1 VSLRRK
7 TNLRSR
13 FARKLQRRTTEPI
26 AVVGMSCRFPGAP
39 DLEAYRR
46 LLVEGLEGRRE
57 IPPDRWD
64 VDAFYDPIAGT
75 PGTMATRYGGFID
88 DIDRFDAG
96 LFRLTPREVEAMDPQ
111 HRLLLE
117 LAWEAFESAGMPPRR
132 LAGSQTGVYVGISTF
147 DYLDVVD
154 LRAPDGYTNTGM
166 AHSAGVGR
174 LSFFFDLKGPCEAI
188 DTACSASLVAVHN
201 ACQSLR
207 SNEIDCALAGGVN
220 AIVSPYGHVGFSQAG
235 MMSPDGRC
243 KTFDARADGYARSEG
258 CGMVVLKRLSD
269 ARRDGDVIHAVI
281 TGSAVNHDGRS
292 QGFTAPN
299 GLAQRDLV
307 QRAWNGAG
315 HGPNEI
321 DYVEA
326 HGTGTALGDPQE
338 LSALGAALRDRE
350 AAERVVVASAKS
362 NLGHLEA
369 AAGIA
374 GLIKLVLM
382 VRDGEVFP
390 HLHLQQTNPN
400 IDLRS
405 LPLQIPTERRPW
417 GARAKRVGGVSS
429 FGFSGTN
436 AHVIVESPPEG
447 SHADA
452 GADAGADDGAEL
464 EVSAGDTADARDQT
478 REGDGTG
485 ESAPAAAL
493 LPPRP
498 VDIVP
503 LSARTRSALATLAGR
518 WSRHLREHVSDT
530 VADLAFTAGTAR
542 HHFDHRAAVVAGSRR
557 ELEAALRALHHGSED
572 RNLLHAGGRSPA
584 QPRVAFLFTGQGAQ
598 HPGMGKALYAHEP
611 VFREALDACEAGS
624 STRLPRSLLEV
635 MFADSGDAT
644 IHETRYAQPA
654 LFALE
659 YALCRLWESWGVKPW
674 AVLGHSVGELAAA
687 CVAGALSLE
696 DALALVAARGRL
708 MQDLP
713 RNGAMM
719 SMRCGVAQVREAA
732 AAHGDR
738 VSIAAINGP
747 QSTVVSGEREA
758 VHAVGAALEQAG
770 IQVRELTVSHAFHSA
785 LMDPMLDAFEAEA
798 RGLSYRPPR
807 CRLISNLTGV
817 AFGDG
822 EAPDARYW
830 RRHVR
835 EPVRFEDG
843 MRALAAAG
851 ATAFLE
857 IGPQPVLTGMA
868 RLFVGDAGG
877 EADTR
882 VWLPSLLQDGDDVR
896 RMLESAAALYVHG
909 VDLDWA
915 AIHARRPVRRV
926 NAPTYAFERRRYWI
940 TPSQSSQPDRPRSSG
955 GHPLL
960 GQRLPSP
967 LATAQFEA
975 TLSAET
981 PAYLSDHRIYGLP
994 VFPAAGHVELALAA
1008 VRAVAGERPCEL
1020 ENVRIERAMILPED
1034 GLRRV
1039 QVLLAPQDAGD
1050 GELRFSFEIHSQPV
1064 HGDGDQAASW
1074 LLHTRGQARCAG
1086 EGRSLSPP
1094 PHTSASAVFAG
1105 IAAEDQVDPAEY
1117 YRILADRGLR
1127 YTGAF
1132 QALTALWRG
1141 PHGSGTSFARV
1152 ALPAGNPVRSR
1163 GSAGE
1168 HVHLAHP
1175 AVLDACFQAIGV
1187 ALATKFSAG
1196 NAVRMA
1202 YLPVEIERVRLRRPI
1217 GGEVSS
1223 HAQVHLDP
1231 RGMEYS
1237 ADVSVFAADGE
1248 PALEV
1253 TGLRMQGVERSRL
1266 REATS
1271 EQQHASDI
1279 LHRLTEASPAERWD
1293 LMVAFIS
1300 DQAADIMGIE
1310 RDQVDGSLMYFE
1322 LGMSSLGSVELQ
1334 YRIQKNLR
1342 CELPSN
1348 LMMDYESTET
1358 LAAHLLSQVFGPDAF
1373 ERKDA

>member
-1 VSLRRK
+1 LSIRRK
-7 TNLRSR
+7 ANLRSR

-39 DLEAYRR
+39 DLNAYRR
-46 LLVEGLEGRRE
+46 LLDEGREGRRE

-64 VDAFYDPIAGT
+64 VDAFYDPVAGT

-96 LFRLTPREVEAMDPQ
+96 LFRLTPREVDAMDPQ

-117 LAWEAFESAGMPPRR
+117 VAWEAFESAGMPPRR

-147 DYLDVVD
+147 DYLNQVD
-154 LRAPDGYTNTGM
+154 HRAPDGYTNTGM

-207 SNEIDCALAGGVN
+207 MKEIDCALAGGVN

-269 ARRDGDVIHAVI
+269 ARRDGDIIHAVI

-299 GLAQRDLV
+299 GLAQRDLM
-307 QRAWNGAG
+307 QRAWNMAG
-315 HGPNEI
+315 HGPTEI

-338 LSALGAALRDRE
+338 LSALGAALRGRE

-390 HLHLQQTNPN
+390 HIHLQQTNPN
-400 IDLRS
+400 IDLRA
-405 LPLQIPTERRPW
+405 LPLQIPAERRPW
-417 GARAKRVGGVSS
+417 GTREKRVGGVSS

-436 AHVIVESPPEG
+436 AHVIVESALEG
-447 SHADA
+447 AEADAEDGSQAEASAGDAADA
-452 GADAGADDGAEL
+452 GNP
-464 EVSAGDTADARDQT
+464 T
-478 REGDGTG
+478 REGDGAG
-485 ESAPAAAL
+485 ESAPAAAPL
-493 LPPRP
+493 PPLPPRP

-503 LSARTRSALATLAGR
+503 LSARTRTALAALAGR
-518 WSRHLREHVSDT
+518 WSRQVREQVSDT
-530 VADLAFTAGTAR
+530 VADLAFTASTGR

-557 ELEAALRALHHGSED
+557 ELEAGLRALHLGGEE
-572 RNLLHAGGRSPA
+572 RNLLRADGRAPA

-598 HPGMGKALYAHEP
+598 YPDMGKALYSHEP
-611 VFREALDACEAGS
+611 VFREALDACETGLR
-624 STRLPRSLLEV
+624 THLPRPLLEV
-635 MFADSGDAT
+635 MFAGSGDPT

-687 CVAGALSLE
+687 CVAGALSLD
-696 DALALVAARGRL
+696 DALVLVATRGRL
-708 MQDLP
+708 MQNLP
-713 RNGAMM
+713 QNGTMM

-732 AAHGDR
+732 AAYGDR

-758 VHAVGAALEQAG
+758 VRAVGAALEQAG

-785 LMDPMLDAFEAEA
+785 LMDPMLDAFEAVA
-798 RGLSYRPPR
+798 RGLSHRPPR
-807 CRLISNLTGV
+807 CRLISNLTGA
-817 AFGDG
+817 AFAEG
-822 EAPDARYW
+822 EVPDARYW

-857 IGPQPVLTGMA
+857 IGPQPTLTAMA
-868 RLFVGDAGG
+868 RLFLGDAGG

-882 VWLPSLLQDGDDVR
+882 VWLPSLIQDGDDLR
-896 RMLESAAALYVHG
+896 RMQESAAALYVHG

-915 AIHARRPVRRV
+915 GIHARRPVRRV
-926 NAPTYAFERRRYWI
+926 PAPTYPFERKRYWI
-940 TPSQSSQPDRPRSSG
+940 ERSQSSPSDRPRISG

-975 TLSAET
+975 VLGAET

-994 VFPAAGHVELALAA
+994 VFPAAGYVELALAA
-1008 VRAVAGERPCEL
+1008 VRAAAGERPCEL
-1020 ENVRIERAMILPED
+1020 EHVRIERAMILPE
-1034 GLRRV
+1034 GGQRRV
-1039 QVLLAPQDAGD
+1039 QVLLTPRDGGD
-1050 GELRFSFEIHSQPV
+1050 GELCFSFEIHSQPM
-1064 HGDGDQAASW
+1064 HGESGEAAPW

-1086 EGRSLSPP
+1086 EGHPLSPP
-1094 PHTSASAVFAG
+1094 PHASAPAAFAG
-1105 IAAEDQVDPAEY
+1105 IAADDPIDPAGY
-1117 YRILADRGLR
+1117 YRLLADRGMR

-1152 ALPAGNPVRSR
+1152 ALPADNPVRSR
-1163 GSAGE
+1163 GGGGE
-1168 HVHLAHP
+1168 QTHLAHP
-1175 AVLDACFQAIGV
+1175 AALDACFQAIGV

-1217 GGEVSS
+1217 GSEVSS
-1223 HAQVHLDP
+1223 HVQVHLDP

-1237 ADVSVFAADGE
+1237 ADLSVFAADGE

-1279 LHRLTEASPAERWD
+1279 LHRLTEAGPGERWD
-1293 LMVAFIS
+1293 LMVAFIAE
-1300 DQAADIMGIE
+1300 QAADIMGLE
-1310 RDQVDGSLMYFE
+1310 RGQVDGSLMYFE

-1348 LMMDYESTET
+1348 LMVDYESTDT
-1358 LAAHLLSQVFGPDAF
+1358 LAAHLLAQVFGPDAF
-1373 ERKDA
+1373 ERKDV

>member
-1 VSLRRK
+1 MSIRRK
-7 TNLRSR
+7 ANLRSR

-26 AVVGMSCRFPGAP
+26 AVVGMSCRFPGAS

-46 LLVEGLEGRRE
+46 LLAEGREGRRE
-57 IPPDRWD
+57 IPADRWD
-64 VDAFYDPIAGT
+64 VDAFYDPVAGT

-132 LAGSQTGVYVGISTF
+132 IAGSQTGVYVGISTF
-147 DYLDVVD
+147 DYLDQVD
-154 LRAPDGYTNTGM
+154 QRAPDGYTNTGLT
-166 AHSAGVGR
+166 HSAGAGR
-174 LSFFFDLKGPCEAI
+174 LSFFFDLKGPCEAL
-188 DTACSASLVAVHN
+188 DTACSSSLVAVHN

-269 ARRDGDVIHAVI
+269 ARRDGDIIHAVI

-292 QGFTAPN
+292 QGFTAPS

-315 HGPNEI
+315 HGPTEI

-338 LSALGAALRDRE
+338 LSALGAAFRGRE
-350 AAERVVVASAKS
+350 SAERVVVASAKS

-390 HLHLQQTNPN
+390 HLHLQQTSPN

-405 LPLQIPTERRPW
+405 LPLLIPTERRPW

-436 AHVIVESPPEG
+436 AHVIVESAPED
-447 SHADA
+447 ADA
-452 GADAGADDGAEL
+452 GAEGGTAPEA
-464 EVSAGDTADARDQT
+464 SAGDAADATDATDATDRA
-478 REGDGTG
+478 RAGDGAG
-485 ESAPAAAL
+485 EGALAAAP

-503 LSARTRSALATLAGR
+503 LSARTRTALAALAGR
-518 WSRHLREHVSDT
+518 WSRHVRERASDT
-530 VADLAFTAGTAR
+530 VADLAFTASTGR

-557 ELEAALRALHHGSED
+557 ELEAALRALHHGNQDGS
-572 RNLLHAGGRSPA
+572 LLHADGRSPA

-611 VFREALDACEAGS
+611 VFREALDACEAGLR
-624 STRLPRSLLEV
+624 THLPRSLLEV
-635 MFADSGDAT
+635 MFASGDDAT

-659 YALCRLWESWGVKPW
+659 YALCRLWESFGVKPW
-674 AVLGHSVGELAAA
+674 AVLGHGVGELAAA
-687 CVAGALSLE
+687 CVAGALSLD
-696 DALALVAARGRL
+696 DAFVLVATRGRL
-708 MQDLP
+708 MQELP

-732 AAHGDR
+732 AAYGDR

-758 VHAVGAALEQAG
+758 VHAVGDALQQAG
-770 IQVRELTVSHAFHSA
+770 IEVRALIVSHAFHSA

-798 RGLSYRPPR
+798 RGLSYQPPR

-857 IGPQPVLTGMA
+857 IGPQPMLTGMA
-868 RLFVGDAGG
+868 RMFLGAAG

-882 VWLPSLLQDGDDVR
+882 VWLPSLIQGGDDLR
-896 RMLESAAALYVHG
+896 RMMDSAAALYVHG

-915 AIHARRPVRRV
+915 GIHARRPVHRV
-926 NAPTYAFERRRYWI
+926 SAPTYAFERRRYWI
-940 TPSQSSQPDRPRSSG
+940 EPSQRSQPDRPRIAG

-975 TLSAET
+975 TLGAET

-1008 VRAVAGERPCEL
+1008 VRAAAGERPCEL
-1020 ENVRIERAMILPED
+1020 ENVRIERAMILPEG

-1050 GELRFSFEIHSQPV
+1050 GELRFGFEIYSQPAN
-1064 HGDGDQAASW
+1064 GEGDQVASW
-1074 LLHTRGQARCAG
+1074 LLHTRGQARCVG
-1086 EGRSLSPP
+1086 EGSSLSPP
-1094 PHTSASAVFAG
+1094 PHTGAAAVFAG
-1105 IAAEDQVDPAEY
+1105 VVAEDQVEPAGY
-1117 YRILADRGLR
+1117 YRILADRGMR
-1127 YTGAF
+1127 YTGVF
-1132 QALTALWRG
+1132 QGLTALWRG

-1152 ALPAGNPVRSR
+1152 ALPAGNPAPGR
-1163 GSAGE
+1163 GRAGE
-1168 HVHLAHP
+1168 HPHLAHP

-1202 YLPVEIERVRLRRPI
+1202 YLPVAIERVRLRRPI
-1217 GGEVSS
+1217 GSEVSS
-1223 HAQVHLDP
+1223 HVQVHLDP
-1231 RGMEYS
+1231 QGLEYS
-1237 ADVSVFAADGE
+1237 ADLAVFAADGE

-1279 LHRLTEASPAERWD
+1279 LHRLSEASPGERWD
-1293 LMVAFIS
+1293 LMVGFIS
-1300 DQAADIMGIE
+1300 DQAADIMGLE
-1310 RDQVDGSLMYFE
+1310 REEVDGSLMYFE

-1342 CELPSN
+1342 CELPTN
-1348 LMMDYESTET
+1348 LMVDYESTET
-1358 LAAHLLSQVFGPDAF
+1358 LATHLLSQVFGPDAF
-1373 ERKDA
+1373 ERKDT

>member
-1 VSLRRK
+1 MSIRRK
-7 TNLRSR
+7 ANLRSR
-13 FARKLQRRTTEPI
+13 FARKLQRRTTEPV

-46 LLVEGLEGRRE
+46 LLAEGLEGRRE
-57 IPPDRWD
+57 IPPERWD
-64 VDAFYDPIAGT
+64 VDAFYDPVAGT

-117 LAWEAFESAGMPPRR
+117 LAWEAFESAGLPPRR

-147 DYLDVVD
+147 DYLHHVD
-154 LRAPDGYTNTGM
+154 HRAPDGYTNSGM

-188 DTACSASLVAVHN
+188 DTACSASLVAIHN

-269 ARRDGDVIHAVI
+269 ARRDGDIIQAII

-299 GLAQRDLV
+299 GVAQRELV

-315 HGPNEI
+315 HGPTDI
-321 DYVEA
+321 DYIEA

-338 LSALGAALRDRE
+338 LSALGVAFRGRE

-382 VRDGEVFP
+382 VRDSEVFP

-400 IDLRS
+400 IDLRA

-417 GARAKRVGGVSS
+417 GTREKRVGGVSS

-436 AHVIVESPPEG
+436 AHVIVESTPEG
-447 SHADA
+447 PDADA
-452 GADAGADDGAEL
+452 GAEEGAEA
-464 EVSAGDTADARDQT
+464 EASAGDTADATNQT
-478 REGDGTG
+478 RAGDGAG
-485 ESAPAAAL
+485 ESAPAAPP
-493 LPPRP
+493 LPPLPARP
-498 VDIVP
+498 IDIVP
-503 LSARTRSALATLAGR
+503 VSARTRTALAALSGR
-518 WSRHLREHVSDT
+518 WSLHVREHVSDT
-530 VADLAFTAGTAR
+530 VADLAFTASTGR
-542 HHFDHRAAVVAGSRR
+542 HHFDHRAAVVAGSGR
-557 ELEAALRALHHGSED
+557 ELETALRALHHGSED
-572 RNLLHAGGRSPA
+572 RSLVHAGGRSPA

-598 HPGMGKALYAHEP
+598 YPGMGKALYPHEP
-611 VFREALDACEAGS
+611 VFREALDACEAGLRA
-624 STRLPRSLLEV
+624 RLPRPLLEV
-635 MFADSGDAT
+635 MFAGSDDPAV
-644 IHETRYAQPA
+644 HETRYAQPA

-659 YALCRLWESWGVKPW
+659 YALCQLWESWGVKPW

-687 CVAGALSLE
+687 CVAGALSLD
-696 DALALVAARGRL
+696 DALALVATRGRL

-713 RNGAMM
+713 RNGTMM

-758 VHAVGAALEQAG
+758 VHAVGAALKQIG

-785 LMDPMLDAFEAEA
+785 LMDPVLDAFEAEA
-798 RGLSYRPPR
+798 RGLSCRAPR
-807 CRLISNLTGV
+807 CRLISNLTGA
-817 AFGDG
+817 AFGEG

-857 IGPQPVLTGMA
+857 IGPQPMLTGMA
-868 RLFVGDAGG
+868 RLFLGDAAG
-877 EADTR
+877 EGDAR
-882 VWLPSLLQDGDDVR
+882 AWLPSLIQDGDDLR

-915 AIHARRPVRRV
+915 GIHARRPVHRV
-926 NAPTYAFERRRYWI
+926 PAPTYAFERRRYWLD
-940 TPSQSSQPDRPRSSG
+940 PSQSSQPDRPRIAG

-975 TLSAET
+975 TLGAET

-1008 VRAVAGERPCEL
+1008 VRAAAGERPCEL
-1020 ENVRIERAMILPED
+1020 ENVRIERAMILPEG

-1039 QVLLAPQDAGD
+1039 QVLLAPQDAGN
-1050 GELRFSFEIHSQPV
+1050 GELCFSFEIHSQPV
-1064 HGDGDQAASW
+1064 HGEGVKDAPW
-1074 LLHTRGQARCAG
+1074 LLHTRGQARCAS
-1086 EGRSLSPP
+1086 EDRPLAPP
-1094 PHTSASAVFAG
+1094 PHASAAAMFAG
-1105 IAAEDQVDPAEY
+1105 IVAEDAVDPAAY
-1117 YRILADRGLR
+1117 YRLLADRGMR

-1132 QALTALWRG
+1132 QALTAVWRG

-1152 ALPAGNPVRSR
+1152 ALPAGNPAR
-1163 GSAGE
+1163 GQGGAGE
-1168 HVHLAHP
+1168 HPHLAHP

-1202 YLPVEIERVRLRRPI
+1202 YLPVAIERVRLRRPI

-1223 HAQVHLDP
+1223 HVQVHLDP
-1231 RGMEYS
+1231 QGMEYS
-1237 ADVSVFAADGE
+1237 ADLSVFAADGE
-1248 PALEV
+1248 PALEI

-1279 LHRLTEASPAERWD
+1279 LHRLSEASPGERWD

-1300 DQAADIMGIE
+1300 EQAADIMGIE
-1310 RDQVDGSLMYFE
+1310 REEVDGSLMYFE

-1348 LMMDYESTET
+1348 LMVDYESTET
-1358 LAAHLLSQVFGPDAF
+1358 LAAHLLALVFGPDAF